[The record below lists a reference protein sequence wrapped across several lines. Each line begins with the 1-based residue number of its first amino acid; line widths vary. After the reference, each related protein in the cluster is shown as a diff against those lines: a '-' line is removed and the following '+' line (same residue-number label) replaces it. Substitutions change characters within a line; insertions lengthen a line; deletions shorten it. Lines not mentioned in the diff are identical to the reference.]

1 MMYADILSLEYSRC
15 TAEVSVSSRILG
27 MLSKG
32 RRNEV
37 TRPDL
42 YSGAVQAFILS
53 IVVESVLMNR
63 LAMRSSLEKL
73 LDLARGRAGAVPV
86 SVYHDEAR
94 RQYKLSQKCCSH
106 VQVVATRL
114 LQS

>member
-15 TAEVSVSSRILG
+15 TGEVSVSSRILG

-73 LDLARGRAGAVPV
+73 LDLARGHAGAVPV

-94 RQYKLSQKCCSH
+94 RHYKLSQKRCSH
-106 VQVVATRL
+106 VQVMATRL
-114 LQS
+114 LES